1 MRIKLSRLALVFAAS
16 LTTFSAPILL
26 NAQESARRDVRFYKV
41 NRQIQANRIRFT
53 ANKAALPGCHN
64 FLKRS
69 RIHKAVQIGYTSC
82 RLFAEKDCAAESI
95 VAVSRET
102 EKVETDDL
110 ATANL
115 EADDLATANLEADEL
130 ETAEPTEVRATT
142 NTLSEGAGWYPVSDH
157 RRGVKLRSWSC
168 SLTKPAEPAVKPIS
182 TNPDLADPQLTDPS
196 SMELKLPKLGG

>member
-1 MRIKLSRLALVFAAS
+1 MRIKLSRLVLVFAAS
-16 LTTFSAPILL
+16 LTTLSAPILL

-41 NRQIQANRIRFT
+41 NRQIQPDRIRFT

-69 RIHKAVQIGYTSC
+69 RIHRAVQIGYTSC
-82 RLFAEKDCAAESI
+82 SVFADKDCAATSI

-102 EKVETDDL
+102 DDL
-110 ATANL
+110 EAENL
-115 EADDLATANLEADEL
+115 DTENL
-130 ETAEPTEVRATT
+130 ETAAPVAARATS
-142 NTLSEGAGWYPVSDH
+142 NTLSEGVGWYPVSDH

-168 SLTKPAEPAVKPIS
+168 SLTKPAEPAVTPKS
-182 TNPDLADPQLTDPS
+182 TDPGIADRQSNEPS